1 MARGDHIFVSTE
13 LYTHHGIDLGD
24 GTVVHWTATDPGSN
38 HLLGLIGSK
47 VQAEIRRTPLA
58 RFSQCQPMWVRQY
71 GECDAAETV
80 IARALSR
87 VGDRGYHLA
96 DNNCEHF
103 ACWCKTGRHHS
114 EQVKNVAAVVA
125 GGAGV
130 VTAVGVGIAVVSAAG
145 PVAGLSARGTVAGLT
160 AVGRVLGGGPAAGLV
175 GLTTLPAAA
184 AVLTVCSVLSEDGAC
199 ARGEREARAAGRAGA
214 VGGAV
219 AGTAAAVGAVAGA
232 GIPGLGEAGIAS
244 GLAALGGGNVA
255 LGLVA
260 VFVFSAIVT
269 LGASWLAYKLYAA
282 ADPCPGSEAVP
293 ESSGLAGTASPV
305 TPRR

>member
-1 MARGDHIFVSTE
+1 MARGDHIFMSTD

-24 GTVVHWTATDPGSN
+24 GTVVHWTASDPGSN

-58 RFSQCQPMWVRQY
+58 GFSQCQPMWVRQY
-71 GECDAAETV
+71 SECDAVEAV
-80 IARALSR
+80 VARALSR
-87 VGDRGYHLA
+87 IGNRGYHLA

-130 VTAVGVGIAVVSAAG
+130 VTAAGAGIGVVSAAG
-145 PVAGLSARGTVAGLT
+145 PVAGLSARGTVAGLS
-160 AVGRVLGGGPAAGLV
+160 AVGRVLGAGPAAGLV
-175 GLTTLPAAA
+175 GLTTLPAVASA
-184 AVLTVCSVLSEDGAC
+184 LTVCSVLSEDGAC

-214 VGGAV
+214 VGGAI

-244 GLAALGGGNVA
+244 GLAALGGGTVA
-255 LGLVA
+255 LGLA
-260 VFVFSAIVT
+260 ATFVLPAAFT
-269 LGASWLAYKLYAA
+269 LAAGWVAYKLCGGNQLPGLPWGAA
-282 ADPCPGSEAVP
+282 TGHADERGP
-293 ESSGLAGTASPV
+293 
-305 TPRR
+305 

>member
-1 MARGDHIFVSTE
+1 MSRGDHIFVSMD

-24 GTVVHWTATDPGSN
+24 GTVVHWMATDSGSK
-38 HLLGLIGSK
+38 HLLGPMGCK
-47 VQAEIRRTPLA
+47 GQAEIQRTPLA
-58 RFSQCQPMWVRQY
+58 GFSEGQPVWVRQY
-71 GECDAAETV
+71 GECYAAETV
-80 IARALSR
+80 VACALSR
-87 VGDRGYHLA
+87 VGHRGYHLA
-96 DNNCEHF
+96 DNNCEQF

-130 VTAVGVGIAVVSAAG
+130 VTTVGAGIGVVSAAG

-184 AVLTVCSVLSEDGAC
+184 SVLTVCSVLSEDGAC
-199 ARGEREARAAGRAGA
+199 AGGEREARAAGRAGA

-232 GIPGLGEAGIAS
+232 GIPGLGGAGIAS
-244 GLAALGGGNVA
+244 GLAALGGGSVA
-255 LGLVA
+255 LGLAA
-260 VFVFSAIVT
+260 VFVFPALAT
-269 LGASWLAYKLYAA
+269 LGAGWLAYKLYAA
-282 ADPCPGSEAVP
+282 ADPCPGAGSGQ
-293 ESSGLAGTASPV
+293 ESA
-305 TPRR
+305 

>member
-1 MARGDHIFVSTE
+1 ME

-24 GTVVHWTATDPGSN
+24 STVAHWTATGLGSN
-38 HLLGLIGSK
+38 DLLGLIGC
-47 VQAEIRRTPLA
+47 QGQMEIRRTPLA
-58 RFSQCQPMWVRQY
+58 GFSQGQPVWIRQY

-80 IARALSR
+80 VARALSR
-87 VGDRGYHLA
+87 IGHRGYHLA

-130 VTAVGVGIAVVSAAG
+130 VTAVGAGTGVVSAAG
-145 PVAGLSARGTVAGLT
+145 PVAGLSARGAVAGLT

-175 GLTTLPAAA
+175 GLTTLPAVASA
-184 AVLTVCSVLSEDGAC
+184 LTVCSVLSEDGAC

-214 VGGAV
+214 VGGAI

-232 GIPGLGEAGIAS
+232 GIPGLGQAGIAS
-244 GLAALGGGNVA
+244 GLAALGGGSVA
-255 LGLVA
+255 LGLA
-260 VFVFSAIVT
+260 ATFFSPAAFT
-269 LGASWLAYKLYAA
+269 LAAGWAAYKLCGGNQPPRLPWGAA
-282 ADPCPGSEAVP
+282 TGHADERGP
-293 ESSGLAGTASPV
+293 
-305 TPRR
+305 